1 MNELQKGYESITN
14 EEKER
19 LKSIKESLSPGEL
32 ELLKN
37 NSSVK
42 SLLENEDIV
51 SIMTKNDEFEEIKRK
66 NGINNKLNV
75 YDLVEIIELNI

>member
-14 EEKER
+14 EEKKR
-19 LKSIKESLSPGEL
+19 LKSIKKSLSPGEL

-66 NGINNKLNV
+66 NGINNKLNI